1 VGRWLGRR
9 LRLEPRQRTLL
20 RGGAAPQGLSKKPV
34 KLIIQ
39 IPCLNE
45 EGTLAV
51 TLRCLPREVP
61 GFDAVE
67 WLVVDDGSQD
77 DTVGVALREGVDHIV
92 RFTRNQG
99 LAAAFMAGL
108 DACLSAG
115 ADVIVNTD
123 ADNQYDASC
132 IPALTAPI
140 VAGKA
145 DLVIGARPIQSIE
158 HFSGLK
164 KRLQNAGSWIVRVAS
179 NTEVPD
185 APSGFRALSRQAAME
200 LNVFNEYTYTLE
212 TIIQA
217 GQKRFAVTSV
227 PVRVNADLRRSR
239 LVRSIP
245 SYVWRSF
252 LVICRIFVTYNPFAV
267 FTAAGAIVFCAGLVV
282 GGRFLYYYLEGGG
295 SGHVQSVILSA
306 LLLGV
311 GFFLGVAGVMADL
324 ISVNR
329 KLLERIDYRLRRI
342 ELGERT
348 VARGTSVPSSRSKLG
363 SVQDSVEAPAE
374 SAASG
379 EVLRRVKTR

>member
-1 VGRWLGRR
+1 M
-9 LRLEPRQRTLL
+9 
-20 RGGAAPQGLSKKPV
+20 

-39 IPCLNE
+39 IPCYNE

-51 TLRCLPREVP
+51 TLGCLPREVP
-61 GFDAVE
+61 GFDVVE

-77 DTVGVALREGVDHIV
+77 DTVGVALLEGVDHIV

-140 VAGKA
+140 LAGKA

-164 KRLQNAGSWIVRVAS
+164 KRLQNAGSWVVRAAS
-179 NTEVPD
+179 NTQVPD

-252 LVICRIFVTYNPFAV
+252 LVICRIFVTYKPFAV
-267 FTAAGAIVFCAGLVV
+267 FTAAGASIFCVGLVV

-295 SGHVQSVILSA
+295 SGHVQSVILAA

-348 VARGTSVPSSRSKLG
+348 VARGASVPSSRSKLG
-363 SVQDSVEAPAE
+363 ALQETIDPAVED
-374 SAASG
+374 AASG